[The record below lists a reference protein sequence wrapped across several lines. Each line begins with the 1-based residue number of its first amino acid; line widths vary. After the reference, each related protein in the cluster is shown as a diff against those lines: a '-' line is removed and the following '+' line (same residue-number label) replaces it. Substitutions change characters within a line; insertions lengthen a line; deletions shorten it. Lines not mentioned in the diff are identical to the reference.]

1 MTSTLAQK
9 IVHYRPRPST
19 LAQDRPLSRN
29 RPLSPFWTV
38 HFGPDSPKWPLSNT
52 KMTDFLTKMAVIKI
66 TVIWK
71 DHQNDRYSSNKKI
84 MVILVSS
91 KLTFKIKFQN
101 RVGQNN
107 GHFSLDFHGLTV
119 ILVFDN
125 GHFRTHS
132 S

>member
-1 MTSTLAQK
+1 M
-9 IVHYRPRPST
+9 
-19 LAQDRPLSRN
+19 
-29 RPLSPFWTV
+29 
-38 HFGPDSPKWPLSNT
+38 
-52 KMTDFLTKMAVIKI
+52 

-71 DHQNDRYSSNKKI
+71 DHQNDNYSSNKKNNGHFGH
-84 MVILVSS
+84 
-91 KLTFKIKFQN
+91 FKIKFQN

-125 GHFRTHS
+125 SHFRTHS

>member
-1 MTSTLAQK
+1 M
-9 IVHYRPRPST
+9 
-19 LAQDRPLSRN
+19 
-29 RPLSPFWTV
+29 
-38 HFGPDSPKWPLSNT
+38 
-52 KMTDFLTKMAVIKI
+52 

-71 DHQNDRYSSNKKI
+71 DHQNDNYSSNKKNNGHFGQ
-84 MVILVSS
+84 
-91 KLTFKIKFQN
+91 FKINFQNKFQN

-125 GHFRTHS
+125 SHFRTHS